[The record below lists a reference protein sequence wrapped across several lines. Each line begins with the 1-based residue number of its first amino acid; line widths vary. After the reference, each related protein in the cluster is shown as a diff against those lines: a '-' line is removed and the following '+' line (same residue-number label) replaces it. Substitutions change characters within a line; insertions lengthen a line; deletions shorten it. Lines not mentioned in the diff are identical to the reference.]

1 VPTVSTRPSVRTLL
15 GPNDQ
20 LHLELVTRRESHPL
34 VDRPLGTA
42 AVKLLDKHLTAR
54 AGDRAEPVTT
64 WAAVHLL
71 AAASALVVIALALS
85 RGDRSPLHRPLA
97 LLAASQFA
105 WNAACV
111 GYEVTHLRTYTL
123 LGAIASPL
131 FIPLALHFVLT
142 FLGRRQQLR
151 WPLIVTYVV
160 FGAQSLRAL
169 VELVVPVSEV
179 HDSVQTFAL
188 VLLLTSLPVAVYA
201 IALVTAH
208 LRKAVAELER
218 LRTRIL
224 LLALIVVPLL
234 LSTDLLNDLG
244 VPVPRVSTLGTF
256 TFNVMVTWLT
266 LGLGLFTGATR
277 LRVVVGQAVVLG
289 LFFAVSY
296 LAIFTAFNGQLG
308 VLIIALTTLSLVLTV
323 MGWLLVTGSS
333 AAKAGLERFA
343 TMGRFSAQMAHDL
356 RTPLAAAK
364 GWGELLIEELRRA
377 GGGPHMEYA
386 QEVIAQLDR
395 LNSVIERYQRISK
408 LEPQFQPIDANALM
422 KRVLSLQAVATQNP
436 VCFEQRLAEPA
447 PVFSG
452 DTDLLQSAL
461 ENLVKNAVEA
471 MPNGGT
477 LTLSTE
483 LTTDRDE
490 PRLVLSVQDTGAG
503 FDARAREQAFELF
516 FTTKATGSGLGLAFV
531 RQVARAH
538 GGDAALTSREGAGTT
553 LSLTLPLTQVTH
565 E

>member
-1 VPTVSTRPSVRTLL
+1 M
-15 GPNDQ
+15 
-20 LHLELVTRRESHPL
+20 
-34 VDRPLGTA
+34 TA
-42 AVKLLDKHLTAR
+42 
-54 AGDRAEPVTT
+54 

-71 AAASALVVIALALS
+71 AAASGLVVIALALS
-85 RGDRSPLHRPLA
+85 RGDRSPLRRPLA

-105 WNAACV
+105 WNAASV
-111 GYEVTHLRTYTL
+111 GSEVTHLETYAL
-123 LGAIASPL
+123 LGVIAAPL
-131 FIPLALHFVLT
+131 FLPLALHFVLT

-151 WPLIVTYVV
+151 WALITAYVV
-160 FGAQSLRAL
+160 FGAQSLLGLIELL
-169 VELVVPVSEV
+169 VPFSQVPGGVV
-179 HDSVQTFAL
+179 TFAL
-188 VLLLTSLPVAVYA
+188 VLLVTSLPVTIY
-201 IALVTAH
+201 ALVLVALH
-208 LRKAVAELER
+208 LRKAGSEVER
-218 LRTRIL
+218 LRSRIL

-234 LSTDLLNDLG
+234 LITDLLADLG
-244 VPVPRVSTLGTF
+244 LPVPRMSTLGTF
-256 TFNVMVTWLT
+256 TFNVMLTRLT

-277 LRVVVGQAVVLG
+277 LRVALGQALVLG

-308 VLIIALTTLSLVLTV
+308 VLIIAFTTLSLVLSV
-323 MGWLLVTGSS
+323 LGWLLVTGSS

-356 RTPLAAAK
+356 RNPLAAAR
-364 GWGELLIEELRRA
+364 GAAEFLTEELRRA
-377 GGGPHMEYA
+377 GGGSNMEFS
-386 QEVIAQLDR
+386 QLVVTQLDR
-395 LNSVIERYQRISK
+395 LSAVIDRYQRLSM
-408 LEPQFQPIDANALM
+408 LEPHFQSIDANALV
-422 KRVLSLQAVATQNP
+422 KKVLSLQSFATQCP
-436 VCFEQRLAEPA
+436 VKFEQHLADPA
-447 PVFSG
+447 PLFFG

-477 LTLSTE
+477 LTVSTA

-553 LSLTLPLTQVTH
+553 VSLTLPLTQVTH